1 MNVVLTG
8 ATGFVGRHVAQAA
21 RARGHAVHAL
31 VRDVEAA
38 RRLPWLGDS
47 VLSHAD
53 MSAPPADWAGLV
65 RDADVVIH
73 LAWTGLPNYKS
84 LAHVDAY
91 LPQQIAFL
99 KGLVAG
105 GARRL
110 LVTGTCLEYGLREG
124 ELAETLTPA
133 PAVPYAI
140 AKNVLRQYLEDWC
153 AQQGALLR
161 WARLFYMYGEGQN
174 PNSLLA
180 QLDRAIDGGE
190 TTFNMSG
197 GEQLRDYLP
206 VTEVARHLV
215 AVAEHDTFAGTVNV
229 CSGSP
234 ISVRRLVERHVAAR
248 GATIALNLG
257 HYPYLDYEPR
267 AFWGSAR
274 TLASLEAGS

>member
-1 MNVVLTG
+1 MSVVLTG

-21 RARGHAVHAL
+21 RARGHAVLAL

-38 RRLPWLGDS
+38 GRLPWLGACGL
-47 VLSHAD
+47 VHAD
-53 MSAPPADWAGLV
+53 MSAPPADWAGLLQG
-65 RDADVVIH
+65 ADTVIH

-84 LAHVDAY
+84 LAHVETH

-99 KGLVAG
+99 KGLVASG
-105 GARRL
+105 VRRL
-110 LVTGTCLEYGLREG
+110 VVTGTCLEYGMREG

-153 AQQGALLR
+153 AQQGVVLR
-161 WARLFYMYGEGQN
+161 WARLFYMYGDGQH

-190 TTFNMSG
+190 TKFDMSG

-215 AVAEHDTFAGTVNV
+215 ALAEHESFAGTVNV

-248 GATIALNLG
+248 GASIALNLG

-267 AFWGSAR
+267 AFWGCAR
-274 TLASLEAGS
+274 TLAALEAGS